1 MGKTYYDDI
10 VVGKLEA
17 LEKQVDDLSKEISY
31 LINHCYD
38 EDKQKYILE
47 RYRSIV
53 SNLEML
59 ISSIKRTEFKS

>member
-47 RYRSIV
+47 RYRTII
-53 SNLEML
+53 SNLTLL
-59 ISSIKRTEFKS
+59 ISVIRRTNFKF